1 MFREDFSSRVEVVV
15 EQMVELGLKNI
26 VFRKETSI
34 KNLHIFIFE
43 NENQKVQNKSI
54 LKGVLKETFKL

>member
-34 KNLHIFIFE
+34 KNLHSFIFE

-54 LKGVLKETFKL
+54 LKGVLKETLKL